1 LYAEEG
7 GTDNPDEATVAP
19 DAIPALLEQ
28 IDELLAETPSKKA
41 PATLAR
47 LERTLTDGYA
57 YALAL
62 EAERWRLERR
72 MSQLAGELHEGNHEL
87 KAKELA
93 LLSSRLASN
102 ATVLS
107 GLRGTLVQLRAHATA
122 ARSRAQASPTL
133 PRL

>member
-1 LYAEEG
+1 
-7 GTDNPDEATVAP
+7 VAP

-28 IDELLAETPSKKA
+28 IDELLAEPSSKKE

-72 MSQLAGELHEGNHEL
+72 MSELAGEIDEGNQEL
-87 KAKELA
+87 KTKELA
-93 LLSSRLASN
+93 LLSNRLTSN
-102 ATVLS
+102 ASVLS
-107 GLRGTLVQLRAHATA
+107 GLRGTLLLLRARATA
-122 ARSRAQASPTL
+122 VRSRG
-133 PRL
+133 

>member
-1 LYAEEG
+1 M
-7 GTDNPDEATVAP
+7 AP

-28 IDELLAETPSKKA
+28 IDELLAE
-41 PATLAR
+41 PAQDEEPEDLAR

-72 MSQLAGELHEGNHEL
+72 MSELAGELHDGNQEL

-93 LLSSRLASN
+93 QLSERLSSN
-102 ATVLS
+102 ATVLT
-107 GLRGTLVQLRAHATA
+107 GLRGTLTQLRNRATA
-122 ARSRAQASPTL
+122 VRSRV
-133 PRL
+133 

>member
-1 LYAEEG
+1 L
-7 GTDNPDEATVAP
+7 AP

-28 IDELLAETPSKKA
+28 IDELLAEPSA
-41 PATLAR
+41 EEPATLAR

-72 MSQLAGELHEGNHEL
+72 MSELAGELHDGNQEL

-93 LLSSRLASN
+93 LLSNRLTSN
-102 ATVLS
+102 ANVLS
-107 GLRGTLVQLRAHATA
+107 GLRGTLSQLRVRATA
-122 ARSRAQASPTL
+122 LRSGNGH
-133 PRL
+133 

>member
-1 LYAEEG
+1 
-7 GTDNPDEATVAP
+7 VAP

-28 IDELLAETPSKKA
+28 IDELLAEPSSKEE

-72 MSQLAGELHEGNHEL
+72 VSELAGELHEGNQEL
-87 KAKELA
+87 KTKELA
-93 LLSSRLASN
+93 LLSNRLSSN
-102 ATVLS
+102 ASVLS
-107 GLRGTLVQLRAHATA
+107 GLRGTLLQLRARATA
-122 ARSRAQASPTL
+122 VRSRG
-133 PRL
+133 